1 MKKMKINWLGKA
13 ATLLLAATSLGFAAE
28 TNRPNVLFLVVD
40 DLRPELGCYGKDY
53 IKSPNID
60 GLAKSGM
67 VFNRAYCQ
75 QAVCSPSRSSV
86 MTGTRPDTTKVWD
99 LVTSFREAL
108 PDVVTLGQQFKA
120 NGYFVQGMG
129 KIYHGSLNDAPTW
142 SVPWQELKAP
152 VYALPENAALVGVN
166 VQPVDEDGKASK
178 GASPSAY
185 SLPKTNAASAASA
198 GEVTGKKAKKNG
210 KKAKGGANSE
220 ATAAAGGSENGKANS
235 RGPIYECADVPDNTY
250 VDGKTADLAVKTLA
264 DISKKSQPFFLAVGF
279 HKPHLP
285 WVSPKK
291 YWDLYDP
298 AKIELA
304 PNPFLPVDAPDY
316 AVLPNDG
323 EVRAYKGVPA
333 SGTIPPEVQ
342 HKLKQAYFAGTS
354 YTDAQIGRVLAEL
367 DRLGLRQ
374 NTIIVLWGD
383 HGWKLGEHS
392 AWGKH
397 SNVEND
403 VNAPLILSAPGM
415 KAAGGH
421 SDALVEFV
429 DIYPSLCDLAG
440 IPLPATLEGTSV
452 KPLLDD
458 PGLPWK
464 TAAFSQYP
472 RNAGKTGA
480 GKLMGYTMRTDR
492 YRFTIWVSAT
502 DHSKIDATELYD
514 HQSDPQENYNLAKK
528 PEHAALVRQLT
539 EQWKKGWQGAK
550 PAAVGKSYGS

>member
-1 MKKMKINWLGKA
+1 
-13 ATLLLAATSLGFAAE
+13 
-28 TNRPNVLFLVVD
+28 
-40 DLRPELGCYGKDY
+40 
-53 IKSPNID
+53 
-60 GLAKSGM
+60 
-67 VFNRAYCQ
+67 
-75 QAVCSPSRSSV
+75 
-86 MTGTRPDTTKVWD
+86 
-99 LVTSFREAL
+99 
-108 PDVVTLGQQFKA
+108 
-120 NGYFVQGMG
+120 
-129 KIYHGSLNDAPTW
+129 
-142 SVPWQELKAP
+142 VPWQELKAP

-178 GASPSAY
+178 GASPAAY
-185 SLPKTNAASAASA
+185 SLPQTNAASAASA
-198 GEVTGKKAKKNG
+198 GEVAGKKAKKNG
-210 KKAKGGANSE
+210 KKAKGGATPE
-220 ATAAAGGSENGKANS
+220 AAAAAAGSEGSKANL

-250 VDGKTADLAVKTLA
+250 VDGKTADLAVKTLGE
-264 DISKKSQPFFLAVGF
+264 ISKKSQPFFLAVGF

-342 HKLKQAYFAGTS
+342 HKQAYFAGTS

-421 SDALVEFV
+421 TDALVEFV

-458 PGLPWK
+458 PGRPWK

-492 YRFTIWVSAT
+492 YRLTVWVSTT

-528 PEHAALVRQLT
+528 PEQAALVRQLM

-550 PAAVGKSYGS
+550 PAAAGKS